1 MEQRMVFNGDRRE
14 KSAEHE
20 ILLRLRERVFRHAP
34 HVVWTT
40 LRGETVVFDIER
52 GKYESL
58 NEVATSA
65 WELIVE
71 GATFQSIL
79 DALNEQY
86 ELPADSP
93 VDQMVTDV
101 AALIA
106 RLEKARV
113 IVSEPIAE
121 IVRS

>member
-1 MEQRMVFNGDRRE
+1 MVFNGDRRE

>member
-1 MEQRMVFNGDRRE
+1 MMWIDKFRPAPD
-14 KSAEHE
+14 AEELVARVRH
-20 ILLRLRERVFRHAP
+20 RVFRNAP
-34 HVVWTT
+34 HVVWTS

-58 NEVATSA
+58 NEVATSV

-71 GATFQSIL
+71 GASFASIVKGIQQ
-79 DALNEQY
+79 QY
-86 ELPADSP
+86 ELPPGST
-93 VDQMVTDV
+93 VDQVTTDV

-113 IVSEPIAE
+113 IVSEPVALAA
-121 IVRS
+121 RP

>member
-1 MEQRMVFNGDRRE
+1 MMWLDKYRPNPPNGQD
-14 KSAEHE
+14 A
-20 ILLRLRERVFRHAP
+20 ITRLQHRVFRNAP
-34 HVVWTT
+34 HVVWTS

-58 NEVATSA
+58 NEVATSV

-71 GATFQSIL
+71 GATFESIVE
-79 DALNEQY
+79 AIEEQY
-86 ELPADSP
+86 ELPVGGTA
-93 VDQMVTDV
+93 DQMMTDI

-113 IVSEPIAE
+113 VVSEPIAQ
-121 IVRS
+121 VTGS